1 MAEHTHAFAVEP
13 PDGPTSQGSC
23 LCGATREMRNS
34 LPMDRKMGMTWKQ
47 DRTGLNLS
55 RRQRQI
61 VQDFQPVAYD

>member
-1 MAEHTHAFAVEP
+1 
-13 PDGPTSQGSC
+13 
-23 LCGATREMRNS
+23 MRNS